1 MPFHFRYAVARSRF
15 FGILVQS
22 AAMTAAKILQTSSKH
37 LTEIAEILAAGLMRL
52 MARKSSPIS
61 ADPGESSLDLSAAE
75 SGHPTPVERR
85 KSDG

>member
-1 MPFHFRYAVARSRF
+1 
-15 FGILVQS
+15 
-22 AAMTAAKILQTSSKH
+22 MTAAKIPQSSAERFA
-37 LTEIAEILAAGLMRL
+37 EIAEILAAGLMRL

-61 ADPGESSLDLSAAE
+61 ADVGESSLDFSAAE